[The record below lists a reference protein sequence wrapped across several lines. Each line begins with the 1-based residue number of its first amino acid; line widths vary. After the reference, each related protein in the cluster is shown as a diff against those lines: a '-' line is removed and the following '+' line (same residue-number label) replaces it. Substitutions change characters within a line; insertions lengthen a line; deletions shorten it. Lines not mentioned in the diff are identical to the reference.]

1 VGEPPKLKMWLP
13 WSELMNLPQIRLDD
27 FRERLRKQPRSSL
40 LIACARLSIALNYGP
55 EAETAADEK
64 LTALWI
70 PILFPP
76 NLIPYV
82 STFAVQG
89 RIILFQGQLRMLA
102 TETLRLNPAPAEDLP
117 PAENDTL
124 GELLLRAGELLY
136 KPHVAVE
143 GEQDSVA
150 NLIATFLPIYELGL
164 PTDPIMPFLR
174 FYIFLTINIP
184 RLPVEMR
191 RFDVPV
197 LFESQFGFALK
208 LYYEFIFTFINHALN
223 ERAKTP
229 EQWPIDGAIRASWFK
244 KTTLDQEPIK
254 KMFETVCFSLK
265 DLPDTKPSVG
275 YADFEFLRD
284 HPYFEHDGE
293 LYCLDYE
300 YAVGKLE
307 SGALWR
313 VLRALDEKQREPY
326 LSFWGNVFEDYVAWL
341 FEIYANATLN
351 KVYPAP
357 IYPNEK
363 NKPICDL
370 VVICGSTAILIEA
383 KLATCRTDVR
393 YAGDYKAM
401 KKYLEDK
408 LVVGTNRPVGVA
420 QLLTAVCNLSALPQP
435 SIPTWLQGIKKLM
448 PVILTKD
455 EIGSSWA
462 VNSYLNMRFTGQL
475 KDEDHK
481 GYEVAPLVS
490 LSVSALEKCL
500 HALNDH
506 AFSEV
511 LEERINADPK
521 LGSPFEAASSFV
533 PRGTARKVFK
543 HVEIIKEIADQVIA
557 DFGMVEE

>member
-1 VGEPPKLKMWLP
+1 
-13 WSELMNLPQIRLDD
+13 
-27 FRERLRKQPRSSL
+27 
-40 LIACARLSIALNYGP
+40 
-55 EAETAADEK
+55 
-64 LTALWI
+64 
-70 PILFPP
+70 
-76 NLIPYV
+76 
-82 STFAVQG
+82 
-89 RIILFQGQLRMLA
+89 
-102 TETLRLNPAPAEDLP
+102 
-117 PAENDTL
+117 
-124 GELLLRAGELLY
+124 
-136 KPHVAVE
+136 
-143 GEQDSVA
+143 
-150 NLIATFLPIYELGL
+150 
-164 PTDPIMPFLR
+164 MPFLR

-184 RLPVEMR
+184 RLPVELR
-191 RFDVPV
+191 LFDVSL
-197 LFESQFGFALK
+197 LFEKQFGFPLK
-208 LYYEFIFTFINHALN
+208 LYCQFIFAFINHALS

-244 KTTLDQEPIK
+244 KTTLDEEPIK

-284 HPYFEHDGE
+284 HPYFEHNGE

-326 LSFWGNVFEDYVAWL
+326 LSFWGNVFENYVAWL
-341 FEIYANATLN
+341 FETYANAALN
-351 KVYPAP
+351 TVYASPM
-357 IYPNEK
+357 YPNEK

-383 KLATCRTDVR
+383 KLATCRTDIR
-393 YAGDYKAM
+393 YAGDYKTM

-420 QLLTAVCNLSALPQP
+420 QLLTTIRNLSALPQS
-435 SIPTWLQGIKKLM
+435 SIPTWLQGINKLM

-475 KDEDHK
+475 KDEDHE

-490 LSVSALEKCL
+490 LSVSTLEKCM

-506 AFSEV
+506 AFNEL
-511 LEERINADPK
+511 LEEESMPIRDWVAP
-521 LGSPFEAASSFV
+521 LRRQARSYPAGLLERCSS
-533 PRGTARKVFK
+533 
-543 HVEIIKEIADQVIA
+543 
-557 DFGMVEE
+557 M